1 MTDKILFIMHMP
13 PPVHGASIVGQ
24 QIHDSELI
32 NNSFECA
39 YLNPAASESVSAIGH
54 FSLKKVADMLHFYRK
69 VCYVV
74 KNEKPQMVYITPS
87 TWDWGFYRDF
97 ITIYILK
104 HYHCKIVAHF
114 HNKPQIAFTQ
124 KWYNKWLYKKFF
136 KDIHTIFLANKLAD
150 PFRAY
155 LDDEHIHICPNGMPE
170 KLEMISR
177 KEIHSPYKFLFVS
190 NMMEEKGVLVLL
202 EACTILR
209 NEGRDFRCDFVG
221 QWSDITEQRFN
232 EICETHSITD
242 VVYAHGPKYGTEKD
256 VFFNSADAF
265 VFPTYYHGECLSLVV
280 LEAMQHALPIITTA
294 EGALAEVVDN
304 QKSGF
309 IVERQNAKA
318 LAEKMQYLIEHPN
331 MGREMGK
338 RGRAKYEREYTSEI
352 FENRLCS
359 ILTECVQR
367 N

>member
-1 MTDKILFIMHMP
+1 MHMP

-39 YLNPAASESVSAIGH
+39 FVNLSASNKVEAIGH
-54 FSLKKVADMLHFYRK
+54 FSLRKIVAMLQLFRQIRHELREERPK
-69 VCYVV
+69 L
-74 KNEKPQMVYITPS
+74 VYITPS
-87 TWDWGFYRDF
+87 TWDWGFYRDYMMTRM
-97 ITIYILK
+97 IK
-104 HYHCKIVAHF
+104 HYGVHVVAHF
-114 HNKPQIAFTQ
+114 HNKPPIAFTH
-124 KWYNKWLYKKFF
+124 KWYNKSLYRKFF
-136 KDIHTIFLANKLAD
+136 RGIDAIFLADKLAD
-150 PFRAY
+150 TFREY
-155 LDDEHIHICPNGMPE
+155 LPAESIHICPNGMP
-170 KLEMISR
+170 KTIVVSAPISTTP
-177 KEIHSPYKFLFVS
+177 PYTFLFVS
-190 NMMEEKGVLVLL
+190 NMMAEKGVLVLL
-202 EACTILR
+202 EACKILK
-209 NEGRDFRCDFVG
+209 EKELEFGCSFVG
-221 QWSDITEQRFN
+221 QWSDISEKQFN
-232 EICETHSITD
+232 EYCAEWHLSGH
-242 VVYAHGPKYGTEKD
+242 VQALGPKYGEDKEHLLRT
-256 VFFNSADAF
+256 ADAF

-304 QKSGF
+304 QNSGF

-318 LAEKMQYLIEHPN
+318 LAEKMQYLIEHPD
-331 MGREMGK
+331 MGREMGR